1 MNREIKV
8 IYGKRIGGTF
18 GMEREGMVL
27 KTTSNL
33 RPFSAPTLSVQSRI
47 IPMTVVR
54 ESVLLFRPRC

>member
-33 RPFSAPTLSVQSRI
+33 RPSSAPTLSV
-47 IPMTVVR
+47 
-54 ESVLLFRPRC
+54 